1 MPKIIVASKNPVKLN
16 AARRGFEQMFPDVDF
31 EVEGISVESGVGD
44 QPMGREETLGGA
56 RNRLKGIISAQPN
69 ADYWVGIE
77 GGIEVHDDRMEV
89 SAWIVIQDRSG
100 RIGEGQ
106 TGTFILPPKVAE
118 HIRDG
123 KELGTATDIVFNK
136 TNSKQ
141 AGGSIGELTG
151 GLIDR
156 TKHYDV
162 GVTFAL
168 IPFKN
173 PDLYPTV
180 ETK

>member
-1 MPKIIVASKNPVKLN
+1 MHKVIVASENPVKIN
-16 AARRGFEQMFPDVDF
+16 ATRRGFEQMFPDLEF
-31 EVEGISVESGVGD
+31 TVEGISVESGVND
-44 QPMGREETLGGA
+44 QPIGRDETLTGA
-56 RNRLKGIISAQPN
+56 MNRLRQATKQVPD

-77 GGIEVHDDRMEV
+77 GGIEIHNEQMEV
-89 SAWIVIQDRSG
+89 SAWIVIRDKTG
-100 RIGEGQ
+100 RTGKGQ
-106 TGTFILPPKVAE
+106 TGTFVLPPAIAE
-118 HIRDG
+118 HVRDG
-123 KELGTATDIVFNK
+123 KELGTATDIVFSK

-162 GVTFAL
+162 GVVFAL

-173 PDLYPTV
+173 PELFAVD
-180 ETK
+180 KS